1 MTKKQRQLVRELREF
16 LLKNKY
22 PAVVAVDN
30 ETLIAVERY
39 LQEHL
44 VKMGIAPILLCGK
57 FGLYFK
63 GIELVL
69 EINEPRSNNKISKIS
84 K

>member
-1 MTKKQRQLVRELREF
+1 MTRKQYKLVRDLRSF
-16 LLKNKY
+16 LLKGKY

-30 ETLIAVERY
+30 ETLIAVETY
-39 LQEHL
+39 LTENL
-44 VKMGIAPILLCGK
+44 RKKGLPEILLCGK

-69 EINEPRSNNKISKIS
+69 EVNESRSNNKISKVS